1 MRDRGNCTANWVDSK
16 STIAP
21 EGRIPL
27 DISTIFG
34 TLESIMKNR
43 HIGSD
48 FDDFL
53 QKEGLLA
60 ETEAAAIKRV
70 IAYQIKKAM
79 TERNL
84 TKSSMA
90 RIMGTSRSSLNR
102 LLDPENA
109 SVTLLT
115 LESAA
120 VALGRKL
127 KIEIT

>member
-1 MRDRGNCTANWVDSK
+1 MR
-16 STIAP
+16 
-21 EGRIPL
+21 
-27 DISTIFG
+27 
-34 TLESIMKNR
+34 NR

-60 ETEAAAIKRV
+60 ETEATAIKRV

-90 RIMGTSRSSLNR
+90 QIMGTSRSSLNR